1 MVNNILSQA
10 ILYIEMIK
18 IVPRIKWLGFQIEA
32 GNNDYNN
39 NP

>member
-10 ILYIEMIK
+10 ILYIKMLK
-18 IVPRIKWLGFQIEA
+18 IVPRIKWLGFQPE
-32 GNNDYNN
+32 GSYNDYYN